1 MDKQLTMRDVIR
13 EHLEASIEAKRRVL
27 DQILPSVEAA
37 GRLIVIAALAGKK
50 VLFFGNGG
58 SASDAQHLAA
68 EFVGRYEK
76 ERRALPAIALTT
88 DTSILTA
95 VANDYAF
102 DAIFSRQIEALG
114 TAGDIAFGISTSGNS
129 KNVNA
134 AILEAKKRGLRTIGL
149 TGRTGGELAKI
160 ADIPIVVP
168 VERTAHIQES
178 HITIGHALCRL
189 VDEAVTAG

>member
-1 MDKQLTMRDVIR
+1 MQNVIR
-13 EHLEASIEAKRRVL
+13 EHLESSIAAKRRVL
-27 DQILPSVEAA
+27 EDMLPTIEQA
-37 GRLIVIAALAGKK
+37 GRLIVSATLAGKK

-68 EFVGRYEK
+68 EFVGRYET
-76 ERRALPAIALTT
+76 ERRALPGIALTT

-114 TAGDIAFGISTSGNS
+114 QAGDVAVGISTSGNS

-134 AILEAKKRGLRTIGL
+134 AILEAKKRGLKTIAF

-160 ADIPIVVP
+160 VDVAIVIPVQ
-168 VERTAHIQES
+168 RTAHIQEC
-178 HITIGHALCRL
+178 HIAIGHALCRL
-189 VDEAVTAG
+189 VDEAVAAG

>member
-1 MDKQLTMRDVIR
+1 MQKVIR

-27 DQILPSVEAA
+27 DELVPTVEAA
-37 GRLIVIAALAGKK
+37 GRIIVQAALSGKK

-76 ERRALPAIALTT
+76 ERRALPAVALTT

-95 VANDYAF
+95 VANDYSF
-102 DAIFSRQIEALG
+102 DAVFSRQIEALG
-114 TAGDIAFGISTSGNS
+114 APGDVAFGISTSGNS

-134 AILEAKKRGLRTIGL
+134 AIREAKKRGLKTIAL
-149 TGRTGGELAKI
+149 TGRTGGELAKL
-160 ADIPIVVP
+160 ADVAIVVP

-178 HITIGHALCRL
+178 HIAIGHALCRL
-189 VDEAVTAG
+189 VDEAVTA

>member
-1 MDKQLTMRDVIR
+1 MRSVIQ
-13 EHLEASIEAKRRVL
+13 EHLESSIAAKRRVL
-27 DQILPSVEAA
+27 EELLPVLEKA
-37 GRLIVIAALAGKK
+37 GQAIVQAALGGKK

-76 ERRALPAIALTT
+76 ERRALPSIALTT

-114 TAGDIAFGISTSGNS
+114 QAGDIAFGISTSGNS

-134 AILEAKKRGLRTIGL
+134 AILAAKKKGMKTIGL

-160 ADIPIVVP
+160 VDIAIVVP
-168 VERTAHIQES
+168 VERTSHIQES
-178 HITIGHALCRL
+178 HIAIGHALCRL